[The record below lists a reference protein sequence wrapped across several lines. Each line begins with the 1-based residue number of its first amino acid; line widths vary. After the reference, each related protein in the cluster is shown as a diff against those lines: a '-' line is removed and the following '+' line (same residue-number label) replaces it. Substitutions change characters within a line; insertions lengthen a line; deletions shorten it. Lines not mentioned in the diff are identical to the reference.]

1 VKIEKIWIKNWRS
14 VKEEHLQAQ
23 DLMVII
29 GQNNHG
35 KSNLL
40 SSVLFFFGEI
50 KHQDLDFFH
59 GSTEL
64 FVEMQFGDLDVS
76 DKTTFK
82 KYLTSEEKIVVRKT
96 AFLGGSFEYRG
107 YIENPAEEWLQEANA
122 SAYTKRELASSLPFH
137 PFIPDSGRI
146 LKQHII
152 DAQNSFIGQ
161 NRDDIDFSFE
171 LEKTNF
177 LGLKTVA
184 KGIFGEVYFIPAVKE
199 ASDDFTSKDSSVFGK
214 LYADVVALMSE
225 HNDDWKETKEKL
237 GKLFSTLNK
246 KDHEGNDNAERPQQL
261 SDFER
266 ELTDE
271 LVSWGAKVDIE
282 VSAPDIENVFKANTQ
297 VWVDDGVRTDI
308 KRKGHGL
315 QRALTV
321 ALIQVVAKRAISAA
335 ENENEEVQGN
345 RKVSNSRYFLFE
357 EPELYLHPQAQ
368 RSLFD
373 SFVGLSESGSQVILC
388 THSSGLIDVERYK
401 SIYIATKESEERGTK
416 VKQCSED
423 LFEGDAKKD
432 FNLSYWINPDRGE
445 LFFASKVVLLEGATE
460 KTVLPLLAKQLGVFK
475 YEYTLIDC
483 GSKDNIP
490 LYVKL
495 MNKFSIPYVA
505 VYDRDHQAYKDAD
518 AIASANT
525 STQKIEEQ
533 IDPKIGSSVV
543 LVNDIEEELGLQ
555 NGGSSKPYVALNHI
569 TSEDF
574 NLGAEMTT
582 KIQGIYD
589 ADA

>member
-1 VKIEKIWIKNWRS
+1 MKIEKIIIKNWRS
-14 VKEEHLQAQ
+14 IKDQELQTQ

-50 KHQDLDFFH
+50 KHQDLDFYH

-64 FVEMQFGDLDVS
+64 FVELQFGGLDNS
-76 DKTTFK
+76 DKITFK
-82 KYLTSEEKIVVRKT
+82 KYLTSEGKIVVRKS

-137 PFIPDSGRI
+137 PFLPDAGRI
-146 LKQHII
+146 TKQNII
-152 DAQNSFIGQ
+152 DAQVAYIEQ
-161 NRDDIDFSFE
+161 NREEIEFSFE
-171 LEKTNF
+171 LETTNF
-177 LGLKTVA
+177 LGLKSVA

-214 LYADVVALMSE
+214 MYSDVVALMSE
-225 HNDDWKETKEKL
+225 DNNDWKETKEKL

-246 KDHEGNDNAERPQQL
+246 NDGDGNENEDRPQQL
-261 SDFER
+261 VDFEE
-266 ELTDE
+266 ELTNE
-271 LVSWGAKVDIE
+271 LVSWGAEIDIE
-282 VSAPDIENVFKANTQ
+282 VSPPDIESVFKANTQ
-297 VWVDDGVRTDI
+297 VWVNDGVRTDI

-321 ALIQVVAKRAISAA
+321 ALIQVVAKRAMAAA
-335 ENENEEVQGN
+335 EDEDPENAGN
-345 RKVSNSRYFLFE
+345 RKVSNSRYFIFE

-373 SFVGLSESGSQVILC
+373 SFVSLSESGSQVIIC

-401 SIYIATKESEERGTK
+401 SIYIATKENNSDETK
-416 VKQCSED
+416 VKQCTED
-423 LFEGDAKKD
+423 FFEGDSKKD

-460 KTVLPLLAKQLGVFK
+460 KTVLPLLAREIGVFK

-495 MNKFSIPYVA
+495 LNKFLIPYVA
-505 VYDRDHQAYKDAD
+505 VYDQDHQAHKGAD
-518 AIASANT
+518 AIASADI
-525 STQKIEEQ
+525 STQKIEDE
-533 IDPKIGSSVV
+533 IDNDVGTSIV
-543 LVNDIEEELGLQ
+543 LINDIEEELGLP
-555 NGGSSKPYVALNHI
+555 NGGSSKPFVALNHI
-569 TSEDF
+569 NTEGFAISES
-574 NLGAEMTT
+574 MTT
-582 KIQGIYD
+582 KIRNIYD
-589 ADA
+589 SQA